1 MIHDTT
7 INLYHTLCAPEICGR
22 DIIDGSLL
30 HDMTIGLLF
39 DPKSPYKGN
48 MGASRRIVTT
58 FVLMFMLHGELY
70 A

>member
-7 INLYHTLCAPEICGR
+7 INLYHALCAPEICGR
-22 DIIDGSLL
+22 EIIDGSLL

-48 MGASRRIVTT
+48 MAFSRCIAKT
-58 FVLMFMLHGELY
+58 FVLMFMLYGRLY